1 MEKCAEVLHSHDMT
15 CIGIWKL
22 PAGHDIGKDHDVSKV
37 KWCDSTLMIS
47 NSLFLKAVYFK

>member
-22 PAGHDIGKDHDVSKV
+22 PAGHDIGNDHDVSKV
-37 KWCDSTLMIS
+37 KWCDSSLTIS
-47 NSLFLKAVYFK
+47 NSLFLKAAYFK